1 MPDLT
6 PDLLLRRATRFVL
19 WRPAHADPPP
29 VLVIGR
35 FVTADPPRLND
46 VRRLELTQDPDV
58 ADLWA
63 IDLADCD
70 LGDGVYHYWFEVLD
84 SLPGAPADVIQ
95 VTDPAAAT
103 ADWRL
108 LSPGRPVPGDETDR
122 SAPAVVLVSSG
133 RLIPCDPMGELPDWE
148 GDAPLAGLQPN
159 NRTVF
164 YELPTQ
170 WTRAAD
176 ENGVETAIGTFQ
188 DVLSLVDRDA
198 TSPNFSAI
206 QALAAGRSYLAE
218 LGVTTLELLPIA
230 DSCVV
235 SGWKYGTANYLAP
248 DHTLGFPDGA
258 PDPIPNVSLARLISA
273 CHRAGIR
280 FVLDAVMGFSR
291 QDSYRHVNFTDFHVV
306 WNDGDPEQDGR
317 NAWGGDLWKY
327 NYMTLAYD
335 PISGAQLTL
344 VPARQMM
351 LTFIAQWILDQRI
364 DGIRVDSVD
373 TIYNWDFVGEFT
385 RYARALFLSRAE
397 DQGLASGD
405 AEARFLVVGEDL
417 SMPKNLVGKRLD
429 ALWNDEFKY
438 AVRAAILG
446 RVRDGDPDFEYTV
459 RKIIDCRMICDFTD
473 GAQAVNYVTSH
484 DVGNYGSSRLYNFLN
499 DNGVIH
505 TEQRIKLAYVCLL
518 TAVGIPMIFA
528 GEEFGDQQDLP
539 LSTGKETDPVNFNRL
554 QDPWRKRIFE
564 HVARLVKLRTRSEA
578 LAVNDTEFIHTDLTP
593 GRRVFA
599 WMRGPAD
606 DPVVVVANFSDWQTD
621 DPASPTAE
629 YVVPNWPSTPD
640 GRSWV
645 EITESRDVPPER
657 VGREPISAWGAKVY
671 TLA

>member
-6 PDLLLRRATRFVL
+6 PDLLRRRVTGFVL

-29 VLVIGR
+29 ALVIGH
-35 FVTADPPRLND
+35 FAAADPPRLD
-46 VRRLELTQDPDV
+46 DARRLELTQDPV
-58 ADLWA
+58 IPELWA
-63 IDLADCD
+63 VALADCD
-70 LGDGVYHYWFEVLD
+70 LADGVYHYWFEVLD
-84 SLPGAPADVIQ
+84 SQPGRPADVIQ

-108 LSPGRPVPGDETDR
+108 LSPALPAPFDDTDR
-122 SAPAVVLVSSG
+122 SAPAVALVRSG
-133 RLIPCDPMGELPDWE
+133 QLIPCDPSGELPDWE
-148 GDAPLAGLQPN
+148 DDAPLAGLRPN
-159 NRTVF
+159 NQTVF

-198 TSPNFSAI
+198 TSPNFPAI
-206 QALAAGRSYLAE
+206 PALAADRSYLTE

-230 DSCVV
+230 DSCLV
-235 SGWKYGTANYLAP
+235 SGWKYGTTNYLAP

-258 PDPIPNVSLARLISA
+258 PSPIPNVSLAQLISA
-273 CHRAGIR
+273 CHRAGLR

-291 QDSYRHVNFTDFHVV
+291 QDPYRHVNFTDFHVV
-306 WNDGDPEQDGR
+306 WDSGDPEQNGR

-327 NYMTLAYD
+327 NYVTSAYD
-335 PISGAQLTL
+335 PISGGKHDL
-344 VPARQMM
+344 VPARQWM
-351 LTFIAQWILDQRI
+351 LVFIARWVLDQRI
-364 DGIRVDSVD
+364 DGIRMDSID

-385 RYARALFLSRAE
+385 RYARALFLGRAQS
-397 DQGLASGD
+397 QGLAGND

-417 SMPKNLVGKRLD
+417 SMPTNLVGKRVD

-438 AVRAAILG
+438 SIRAAILG
-446 RVRDGDPDFEYTV
+446 QVRSGDPDFEYTV
-459 RKIIDCRMICDFTD
+459 RKLVDCRMICDFTD

-484 DVGNYGSSRLYNFLN
+484 DVGNYGSARLYNFLN
-499 DNGVIH
+499 DNGIIF
-505 TEQRIKLAYVCLL
+505 TEQRIKLAYACLL

-554 QDPWRKRIFE
+554 EDPWRKRIFDY
-564 HVARLVKLRTRSEA
+564 VARLVKLRTTSAA
-578 LAVNDTEFIHTDLTP
+578 LAVNDTEFIHVDLTP

-599 WMRGPAD
+599 WRRGPIEN
-606 DPVVVVANFSDWQTD
+606 PVVVVANFSDWQTSD
-621 DPASPTAE
+621 LASPTAE
-629 YVVPNWPSTPD
+629 YVVPGWPPTPD
-640 GRSWV
+640 GRSWIEV
-645 EITESRDVPPER
+645 TDPHDVPPER
-657 VGREPISAWGAKVY
+657 VGREPLTAWTARVY

>member
-1 MPDLT
+1 MDLA
-6 PDLLLRRATRFVL
+6 PDLLRRRATRFVL

-35 FVTADPPRLND
+35 FAADPPRLDD
-46 VRRLELTQDPDV
+46 VRRLELTQDPD
-58 ADLWA
+58 ATDLWA
-63 IDLADCD
+63 IDLADCG
-70 LGDGVYHYWFEVLD
+70 LADGVYHYWFEVLG
-84 SLPGAPADVIQ
+84 SRPGTPAEVIQ

-108 LSPGRPVPGDETDR
+108 LSPALPAPYDDSDR
-122 SAPAVVLVSSG
+122 SAPAVVLVSNG
-133 RLIPCDPMGELPDWE
+133 RLIPCDPAGELPDWRD
-148 GDAPLAGLQPN
+148 DAPLAGLPPN

-176 ENGVETAIGTFQ
+176 ENGVETATGTFQ
-188 DVLSLVDRDA
+188 DVLSLVDRDSA
-198 TSPNFSAI
+198 APNFPAI
-206 QALAAGRSYLAE
+206 PALAAGRSYLAE

-235 SGWKYGTANYLAP
+235 SGWKYGTTNYLAP

-258 PDPIPNVSLARLISA
+258 PSPIPNTSLARLISA
-273 CHRAGIR
+273 CHRAGMR
-280 FVLDAVMGFSR
+280 FVLDAVMGFGR
-291 QDSYRHVNFTDFHVV
+291 QDPYRHINFTDFHVV
-306 WNDGDPEQDGR
+306 WGDGDPEQDGR

-327 NYMTLAYD
+327 NYVTTAYD

-351 LTFIAQWILDQRI
+351 LTFIARWILDQRI
-364 DGIRVDSVD
+364 DGIRVDSVN

-385 RYARALFLSRAE
+385 RYARALFLARAR
-397 DQGLASGD
+397 DQGLAGNE

-417 SMPKNLVGKRLD
+417 SMPRNLVGKRLD

-438 AVRAAILG
+438 AVRAALLG

-459 RKIIDCRMICDFTD
+459 RKIVDCRMISDFTD

-499 DNGVIH
+499 DSGVIY
-505 TEQRIKLAYVCLL
+505 TEQRIKLAYACLL

-554 QDPWRKRIFE
+554 EDPWRKRIFDY
-564 HVARLVKLRTRSEA
+564 VARLVKLRTTSVA
-578 LAVNDTEFIHTDLTP
+578 LAVNDTEFIHVDLTP

-599 WMRGPAD
+599 WRRGTAD
-606 DPVVVVANFSDWQTD
+606 DPVVVVANFSDWQTEN
-621 DPASPTAE
+621 PASPTAE
-629 YVVPNWPSTPD
+629 YVIPGWPVTPG
-640 GRSWV
+640 GRHWREV
-645 EITESRDVPPER
+645 TQARDVPAEWA
-657 VGREPISAWGAKVY
+657 GREPVYAWEAKVY

>member
-1 MPDLT
+1 MPDPT
-6 PDLLLRRATRFVL
+6 PDLLRRRATQFVL
-19 WRPAHADPPP
+19 WRLAHADPPP

-35 FVTADPPRLND
+35 FAADPPRLAEP
-46 VRRLELTQDPDV
+46 RRLELTQDPDV
-58 ADLWA
+58 ADLWG
-63 IDLADCD
+63 IDLADCG
-70 LGDGVYHYWFEVLD
+70 LADGVYHYWFEV
-84 SLPGAPADVIQ
+84 PGSRPGTPADVIQ

-108 LSPGRPVPGDETDR
+108 LSPALPPPYDGSDR
-122 SAPAVVLVSSG
+122 SAAAVVLVSNG
-133 RLIPCDPMGELPDWE
+133 RLIPCDPAGELPDW
-148 GDAPLAGLQPN
+148 GDDAPLDGLPAN
-159 NRTVF
+159 NRTVI

-176 ENGVETAIGTFQ
+176 EHGIETATGTFQ
-188 DVLSLVDRDA
+188 DVLSLVDPDA
-198 TSPNFSAI
+198 ASPNFPAI
-206 QALAAGRSYLAE
+206 PALAVGRSYLAE

-235 SGWKYGTANYLAP
+235 SGWKYGTTNYLAP

-258 PDPIPNVSLARLISA
+258 AGPIPNVSLARLISA
-273 CHRAGIR
+273 CHSAGVR
-280 FVLDAVMGFSR
+280 FFLDAVMGFGR
-291 QDSYRHVNFTDFHVV
+291 QDPYRQVNFTDFHVI

-327 NYMTLAYD
+327 NYLTMAYD
-335 PISGAQLTL
+335 PVSGAQLEL

-351 LTFIAQWILDQRI
+351 LTFIARWILDQRI

-385 RYARALFLSRAE
+385 RYARTLFLARAE
-397 DQGLASGD
+397 AQGLAGGD

-417 SMPKNLVGKRLD
+417 SMPTNLVGKRLD

-438 AVRAAILG
+438 AIRAAILG

-459 RKIIDCRMICDFTD
+459 RKIVDCRMICDFTD

-484 DVGNYGSSRLYNFLN
+484 DLGNYGSSRLYNFLN
-499 DNGVIH
+499 DNGIIY
-505 TEQRIKLAYVCLL
+505 TEQRIKLAYACLL

-528 GEEFGDQQDLP
+528 GEEFADQQDLP
-539 LSTGKETDPVNFNRL
+539 LGTGKETDPVNFNRL

-564 HVARLVKLRTRSEA
+564 YVARLVKLRTRSAA
-578 LAVNDTEFIHTDLTP
+578 LAVNDTEFIHVDLTP
-593 GRRVFA
+593 GRRIFA

-621 DPASPTAE
+621 DLVSPDPE
-629 YVVPNWPSTPD
+629 YVIPGWPGTPA
-640 GRSWV
+640 GRTWI

-657 VGREPISAWGAKVY
+657 IGREPVSAWAAKVY